1 MSWTVRA
8 TVRVS
13 DGSVF
18 QTYWPGEPK
27 AGKPK
32 VWTGNPGKAL
42 LFDTEPDAK
51 ACALGLMLADTA
63 DNVLDIWA
71 EPLTKSKPK
80 L

>member
-1 MSWTVRA
+1 VSWTVRA

-27 AGKPK
+27 PGKPK

-51 ACALGLMLADTA
+51 ACALGLMLADMGT
-63 DNVLDIWA
+63 NVVDVWVEL
-71 EPLTKSKPK
+71 LTKPK
-80 L
+80 TPL